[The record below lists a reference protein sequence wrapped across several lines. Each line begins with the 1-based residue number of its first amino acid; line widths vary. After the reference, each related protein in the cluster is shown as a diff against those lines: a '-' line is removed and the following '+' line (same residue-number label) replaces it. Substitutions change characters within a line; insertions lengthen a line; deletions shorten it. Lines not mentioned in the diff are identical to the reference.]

1 MGRCLE
7 CCRRCCA
14 CGRDH
19 RVARVGSDSESPLL
33 CYPSRQPLWLSEDEL
48 GVGVALRV
56 GEPEVVGGGVG
67 SVDRRGIDSVVVPVC
82 GDEAVSGAAVDE
94 LVVGVAGRIRVA
106 VVDET
111 AGLPMKAGG
120 VLSVAVEVP
129 MAFQIA
135 NVFGVPLDEA
145 FQYSTSEG
153 E

>member
-1 MGRCLE
+1 M
-7 CCRRCCA
+7 
-14 CGRDH
+14 
-19 RVARVGSDSESPLL
+19 
-33 CYPSRQPLWLSEDEL
+33 
-48 GVGVALRV
+48 GVGVALRI

-106 VVDET
+106 VVNET

-135 NVFGVPLDEA
+135 SVFGVPLDEA

>member
-1 MGRCLE
+1 ML
-7 CCRRCCA
+7 
-14 CGRDH
+14 
-19 RVARVGSDSESPLL
+19 VALRGVVALGFEDGVEAGVGDCEPVGLA
-33 CYPSRQPLWLSEDEL
+33 PDVV

-56 GEPEVVGGGVG
+56 GDAEVVGGGVG

-145 FQYSTSEG
+145 FQCSTSEG